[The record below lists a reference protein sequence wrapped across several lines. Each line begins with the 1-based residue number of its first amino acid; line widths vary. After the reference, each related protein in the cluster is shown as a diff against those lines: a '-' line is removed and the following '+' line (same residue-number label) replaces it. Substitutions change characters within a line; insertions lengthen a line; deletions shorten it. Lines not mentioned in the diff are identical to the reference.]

1 MRCFFFFVFLL
12 IEVATD
18 GIALAVAVLLSRP
31 AFSVLLLSSLA
42 AVEAAALSV
51 PLPAAKSSSCCWEV
65 SPALCFRFLVVVRL
79 FFFFLLLFL
88 LRV

>member
-51 PLPAAKSSSCCWEV
+51 PLPV
-65 SPALCFRFLVVVRL
+65 RTSPLFRRKIDE
-79 FFFFLLLFL
+79 
-88 LRV
+88 RYPDIGMI